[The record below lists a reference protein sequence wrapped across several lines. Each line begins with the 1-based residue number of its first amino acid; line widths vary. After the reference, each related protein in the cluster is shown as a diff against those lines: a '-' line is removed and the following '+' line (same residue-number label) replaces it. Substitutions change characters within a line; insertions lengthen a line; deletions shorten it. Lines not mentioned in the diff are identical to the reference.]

1 MSRSRYRHCIMLEYN
16 SRLHCK
22 SLRSTHAH
30 AKRKSNTCQIQR
42 NPRSFST
49 SAPIAVYDQSYY
61 SHFNVKRG
69 LRNADGTGVVAGIT
83 SISNVHGYLTDEGVR
98 VPDEGRLTLRGYDI
112 EDLVD
117 AAATEGRSGYEE
129 LAYLLIAGD
138 LPKRAELERFN
149 AAIDGYR
156 NLPDGFVNNLIMNYP
171 SENVMNMMARSVLML
186 YAADGADEI
195 DAINKRHEIE
205 VAVQLLSRLP
215 RIAALSYLA
224 SRQRT
229 VPGSPMY
236 INPPKPGLSTAETF
250 LYMLRHDMQYTA
262 EEARMLDIMLM
273 LHAEH
278 GGGNNSTFTT
288 RVLTSSGTDAYSAY
302 AGGICSLKG
311 PRHGGANIKV
321 SEQRRDLM
329 EQVRDI
335 SDEGQIA
342 DYLRRVLK
350 KEAFDNSGLVYGMGH
365 AVYTLSDPRAVICKK
380 YARDLAAGTEYQQE
394 FELIETIERL
404 TPELFEEARGSRKAI
419 CANIDMYSGLVYTML
434 GIPEELY
441 TPLFATARMAGWAAH
456 RFEEIVEGKRII
468 RPAYKAINSTR
479 SYISMDE
486 REQAVQEEVV
496 EEIDQ
501 VQTFYND

>member
-1 MSRSRYRHCIMLEYN
+1 M
-16 SRLHCK
+16 
-22 SLRSTHAH
+22 
-30 AKRKSNTCQIQR
+30 
-42 NPRSFST
+42 
-49 SAPIAVYDQSYY
+49 
-61 SHFNVKRG
+61 
-69 LRNADGTGVVAGIT
+69 
-83 SISNVHGYLTDEGVR
+83 HGYLTDEGVR

-117 AAATEGRSGYEE
+117 AAAAEDRPGYEE

-138 LPKRAELERFN
+138 LPKRAELNRFN

-156 NLPDGFVNNLIMNYP
+156 DLPNGFVNNLIMNYP

-195 DAINKRHEIE
+195 DAINERHEVE

-229 VPGSPMY
+229 VAGSPMY

-321 SEQRRDLM
+321 VDQRRDLM
-329 EQVRDI
+329 EQVQDTD
-335 SDEGQIA
+335 DEGQVA

-350 KEAFDNSGLVYGMGH
+350 KEAFDGSGLVYGMGH

-380 YARDLAAGTEYQQE
+380 YARRACQGYRT
-394 FELIETIERL
+394 
-404 TPELFEEARGSRKAI
+404 
-419 CANIDMYSGLVYTML
+419 
-434 GIPEELY
+434 
-441 TPLFATARMAGWAAH
+441 
-456 RFEEIVEGKRII
+456 
-468 RPAYKAINSTR
+468 
-479 SYISMDE
+479 
-486 REQAVQEEVV
+486 
-496 EEIDQ
+496 
-501 VQTFYND
+501 